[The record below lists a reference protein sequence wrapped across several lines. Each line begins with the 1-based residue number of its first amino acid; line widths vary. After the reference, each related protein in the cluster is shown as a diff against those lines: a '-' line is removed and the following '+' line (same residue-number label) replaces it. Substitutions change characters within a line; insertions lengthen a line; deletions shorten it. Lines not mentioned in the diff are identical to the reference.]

1 MINWIFVT
9 FLHADPYNLTQTLR
23 KLNKNHSSALST

>member
-9 FLHADPYNLTQTLR
+9 FLHGDPYNLTQTLR
-23 KLNKNHSSALST
+23 ESNKKHSSALST